1 MRKKTRSNLKSIFF
15 KIPRRILSKSTTN
28 GDSCGNKNIFWIG
41 GGVIVFSN
49 DGEIFGTGG
58 VGIRGNDVCIVGVT
72 IGIAISS
79 ASDGIGD
86 WCRLTDVISCT
97 SYDLNGLILRGYGS
111 TLSLI
116 ISSTN
121 IQKRIVL

>member
-1 MRKKTRSNLKSIFF
+1 
-15 KIPRRILSKSTTN
+15 
-28 GDSCGNKNIFWIG
+28 
-41 GGVIVFSN
+41 VIVFSN

-86 WCRLTDVISCT
+86 
-97 SYDLNGLILRGYGS
+97 
-111 TLSLI
+111 
-116 ISSTN
+116 
-121 IQKRIVL
+121 